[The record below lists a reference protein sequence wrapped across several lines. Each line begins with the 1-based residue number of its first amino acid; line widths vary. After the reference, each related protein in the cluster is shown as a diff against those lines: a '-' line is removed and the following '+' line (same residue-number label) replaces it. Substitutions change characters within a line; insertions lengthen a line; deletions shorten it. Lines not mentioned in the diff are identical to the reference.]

1 MLPIVLAAGYLP
13 FVFLGGPLWGSLG
26 IYASTWEFNSP
37 LFYLLGQIFEDGYMT
52 RKAVGAFFA
61 VFAVLIALRRQPL
74 MRAGFILMAAFILMT
89 PTLHPWYVLW
99 LIPFLVFDPQPE
111 WIGFSLVVVLAYE
124 VLIDYRLSGVWAE
137 SFWVI
142 GVEFGVLLMTALVVN
157 LHQKT
162 QKRRMS

>member
-1 MLPIVLAAGYLP
+1 
-13 FVFLGGPLWGSLG
+13 
-26 IYASTWEFNSP
+26 
-37 LFYLLGQIFEDGYMT
+37 
-52 RKAVGAFFA
+52 
-61 VFAVLIALRRQPL
+61 
-74 MRAGFILMAAFILMT
+74 MT